1 MKGERD
7 AAEAKAQRYQ
17 RELKASDGGE
27 EVDAER
33 LAAFLAS
40 YDAFLSRRV
49 EKKSVAV
56 EAERFY
62 EELAGLSDEQL
73 VQVNKDFVAVYLSDT
88 LPAEVVQRLQLE
100 ARCEPKAAAEP
111 DGPPSFVPSDLVRQ
125 HAESV
130 CGKIANDYLD
140 DLGNARQ
147 SRAERVAA
155 VNRQR
160 EQRAARERQREK
172 QRELD
177 RIAYEAAAA
186 LKARVQGIADEAEPL
201 LAKLRPLLLQRGLAE
216 SDAAA
221 ASGVPK
227 GVLTRFER
235 KAELTL
241 LCCSVDELRSWPL
254 NRWRALST
262 SGLTYSEMCCLVV
275 HLQRPGIPGAACQ
288 GETPSSKGSRR
299 RSTACNRRKRRR
311 CSRRPWPRPALMR
324 RGPRRR
330 AGQAA
335 APTHRRRRWRRHR
348 SLVRPVRRRRRSR
361 RRRRKRLRHRPHRR
375 RRVVMQARRT
385 RIPLC

>member
-1 MKGERD
+1 M
-7 AAEAKAQRYQ
+7 
-17 RELKASDGGE
+17 
-27 EVDAER
+27 
-33 LAAFLAS
+33 
-40 YDAFLSRRV
+40 
-49 EKKSVAV
+49 
-56 EAERFY
+56 
-62 EELAGLSDEQL
+62 
-73 VQVNKDFVAVYLSDT
+73 
-88 LPAEVVQRLQLE
+88 
-100 ARCEPKAAAEP
+100 
-111 DGPPSFVPSDLVRQ
+111 PSDLVRQ

-288 GETPSSKGSRR
+288 GED
-299 RSTACNRRKRRR
+299 AFLKRVTEKVNGMQPPEAATLL
-311 CSRRPWPRPALMR
+311 SEAMAKAGANAPRPKAP
-324 RGPRRR
+324 GG
-330 AGQAA
+330 AGSSSD
-335 APTHRRRRWRRHR
+335 PRRRRWRRHR
-348 SLVRPVRRRRRSR
+348 PLVRPVRRRRRSR
-361 RRRRKRLRHRPHRR
+361 RRRRKRLRYRPT
-375 RRVVMQARRT
+375 AAAGW
-385 RIPLC
+385 